1 MKRVLL
7 IASIVLAAAS
17 TAFAASAVP
26 GSKEA
31 NGKPEIN
38 YFGDWAVRCFP
49 IKSPSPCDMLFATI
63 RKNTT
68 QRVTSVSIAYVP
80 SKGTYLMQVAV
91 PLGIDLGQGVVIQ
104 AGSYSTEKL
113 TVRRCDQSGCFVET
127 GVGNDLID
135 GLTQNADQ
143 GGQLKVVASG
153 GKPVSLAMSLKGF
166 SAAHQAMVDGARQ
179 KAATP

>member
-7 IASIVLAAAS
+7 IASVVVAAAS
-17 TAFAASAVP
+17 TAFAAGAVP
-26 GSKEA
+26 ASKEA
-31 NGKPEIN
+31 GTKPEIS

-49 IKSPSPCDMLFATI
+49 VKSPSPCDMLFATV
-63 RKNTT
+63 RKNSA

-91 PLGIDLGQGVVIQ
+91 PLGIDLSQGVVIQ
-104 AGSYSTEKL
+104 AGNYSTDKL
-113 TVRRCDQSGCFVET
+113 TVRRCDRSGCFVEQAA
-127 GVGNDLID
+127 GNDLID
-135 GLTQNADQ
+135 GLTQNSEQ
-143 GGQLKVVASG
+143 GGNLKVVATG

-179 KAATP
+179 KAANP

>member
-7 IASIVLAAAS
+7 IASLVVAAAS

-26 GSKEA
+26 GMQGA
-31 NGKPEIN
+31 GNKPEVS

-49 IKSPSPCDMLFATI
+49 IKSASPCDMLFATV
-63 RKNTT
+63 RKNTA

-104 AGSYSTEKL
+104 AGGYSTQKL
-113 TVRRCDQSGCFVET
+113 TVRRCDQSGCFVEM
-127 GVGNDLID
+127 GVGNDLIE
-135 GLTQNADQ
+135 GLSQNSDQ
-143 GGQLKVVASG
+143 GGQLKVVATG

-179 KAATP
+179 KASAP